1 MTSWMDCISVLRK
14 RLGVSLKSEL
24 KKRQKSGSR
33 RVSQS
38 RGTDGQTTSQS
49 DTKKAVY
56 GLGSRLK
63 GRVFC
68 GKITQALV
76 VAK

>member
-1 MTSWMDCISVLRK
+1 MTSWMVCISVLRK
-14 RLGVSLKSEL
+14 RPGVSLKSEL
-24 KKRQKSGSR
+24 KSGKKAVVVECR
-33 RVSQS
+33 NLAAPT
-38 RGTDGQTTSQS
+38 GKTTSQS

-63 GRVFC
+63 DQVFC
-68 GKITQALV
+68 GKIRQALV

>member
-14 RLGVSLKSEL
+14 RPDVSLKSEL
-24 KKRQKSGSR
+24 KSGKKAVVVECR
-33 RVSQS
+33 DLELRL
-38 RGTDGQTTSQS
+38 GKTTSQS